1 MRRMLVSVV
10 LVLVSLPAVAA
21 NRAETLEAL
30 LDAQGI
36 FDLWQRRLII
46 ERAENEKLARQAM
59 DQILA
64 RIEPDQEFTQQ
75 AQFAISSFLT
85 KAQHPWT
92 VQEIVAAW
100 GKAYAKDFSDE
111 ELERL
116 LDFYASGLGQK
127 EVSASQA
134 AYLSVSQL
142 FQQKAEPVRQ
152 QALEELIMSLQE
164 AAKDYRA
171 RVTETQTSP

>member
-1 MRRMLVSVV
+1 MRRLLLSMV
-10 LVLVSLPAVAA
+10 LVLVSLPAGAA
-21 NRAETLEAL
+21 NRAQTLEAL
-30 LDAQGI
+30 LEAQGI

-75 AQFAISSFLT
+75 AQFAISNFLT

-116 LDFYASGLGQK
+116 LDFYASELGQK

-134 AYLSVSQL
+134 ASLSVSQL
-142 FQQKAEPVRQ
+142 FQEKAEPVRQ
-152 QALEELIMSLQE
+152 QALEELIVTLQE
-164 AAKDYRA
+164 AAADYRRRA
-171 RVTETQTSP
+171 AQD

>member
-1 MRRMLVSVV
+1 MRRMLLSMV
-10 LVLVSLPAVAA
+10 LVIMSLPAVAA

-59 DQILA
+59 DQMLA
-64 RIEPDQEFTQQ
+64 RIEPDQEFMQQ
-75 AQFAISSFLT
+75 AKFAISNFLT

-92 VQEIVAAW
+92 VQEIVDAW
-100 GKAYAKDFSDE
+100 SKAYAKDFSDD

-116 LDFYASGLGQK
+116 LDFYASELGQK

-164 AAKDYRA
+164 AAAEYRRRAAKD
-171 RVTETQTSP
+171 